1 MSKFNHMFDI
11 AFALESSDADAR
23 DVTPD
28 MLKAALL
35 YRIES
40 MSESEWSDACGLCD
54 SYELKENF

>member
-1 MSKFNHMFDI
+1 MPKFNHMFDI
-11 AFALESSDADAR
+11 AFALESSDVHAK

-40 MSESEWSDACGLCD
+40 MSESEWFDACSLCD
-54 SYELKENF
+54 SYELEENF